1 MTIKEYWNLIR
12 QEPVL
17 AITWEQDFPQAYSF
31 HIMLKDH
38 KNLHFTPI
46 PDEAN
51 DLIFLKSPKNLA
63 FLALCGI
70 IFFFQKNHVLSH
82 IAN

>member
-12 QEPVL
+12 WEPVL
-17 AITWEQDFPQAYSF
+17 AITWEQDFSQAYSF

-51 DLIFLKSPKNLA
+51 DLIFLKSTKNLV

-70 IFFFQKNHVLSH
+70 IFFFKKIMFCH
-82 IAN
+82 I

>member
-12 QEPVL
+12 REPVL
-17 AITWEQDFPQAYSF
+17 AITWEQDFSQAYSF

-51 DLIFLKSPKNLA
+51 DLIFLKSPKNLV
-63 FLALCGI
+63 FWPFVVS
-70 IFFFQKNHVLSH
+70 FFFFKKIMFCH
-82 IAN
+82 I